1 MNGQFSVKLLQK
13 LNTYGQKTVNVK
25 LIYWVKGQG
34 TIDINLKQYHMTEG
48 YCTFNAERFIS
59 NSKR

>member
-48 YCTFNAERFIS
+48 ILYF
-59 NSKR
+59 